1 MAMFGP
7 PIEPGAQVA
16 NFSLALANNEV
27 SRALFLLTD
36 AMVRI
41 ANGTPDPRHV
51 ADLTIELINAA
62 IPVATPA
69 ATTTD
74 TPSGEPPAT

>member
-7 PIEPGAQVA
+7 PIDPGAQVA
-16 NFSLALANNEV
+16 NFSLALASNEV

-41 ANGTPDPRHV
+41 ANGTPDPRHI

-62 IPVATPA
+62 IPVTPPA
-69 ATTTD
+69 
-74 TPSGEPPAT
+74 PPATSGSNGEPQAT